1 MKKKNL
7 TGGIKNDFHGYPVES
22 EPSDRPFS
30 GSKTSADD
38 LSDKKQESLFEEQL
52 MRIPKGRE
60 ARISVPTFDGLQMLS
75 VEEIVKCVAHE
86 SYTEIVLICGAKFMV
101 SRNLKEYQDM
111 LTAFNFFRIHNSI
124 LINLRHVKKYV
135 RGEGGYVLMTDGN
148 SCEVSRRKKQE
159 LLSRLSIV
167 EF

>member
-1 MKKKNL
+1 MKKNDLPVGQKNEQQDYTAQPEL
-7 TGGIKNDFHGYPVES
+7 PHNLLPGTTAGENFLQE
-22 EPSDRPFS
+22 
-30 GSKTSADD
+30 
-38 LSDKKQESLFEEQL
+38 KKQEPLFEEQL
-52 MRIPKGRE
+52 MRISKGRD

-75 VEEIVKCVAHE
+75 VDDIVKCIAHE
-86 SYTEIVLICGAKFMV
+86 SYTEIVLICGTRFMV

-111 LTAFNFFRIHNSI
+111 LAAFNFFRIHNST

-135 RGEGGYVLMTDGN
+135 RGEGGYVMMADGN

>member
-1 MKKKNL
+1 MKSKNATEDRKTDLQGYLEGAEMAGYPDKISNMSEENFPEKQQEKKK
-7 TGGIKNDFHGYPVES
+7 
-22 EPSDRPFS
+22 
-30 GSKTSADD
+30 
-38 LSDKKQESLFEEQL
+38 EERL
-52 MRIPKGRE
+52 ARTPKGRQ

-75 VEEIVKCVAHE
+75 VDDIVKCVAHE
-86 SYTEIVLICGAKFMV
+86 SYTEIVLICGTKFMV

-111 LTAFNFFRIHNSI
+111 LSEFNFFRIHNSI

-135 RGEGGYVLMTDGN
+135 RGEGGYVMMSDGQ

-159 LLSRLSIV
+159 LVNRLSII